1 MQSQGAFGPVILD
14 RPTDGKAWQGD
25 HWVKITLA
33 TAPRV
38 WSILPAHHSPVAGP
52 DPDDPLCDS
61 AIVSYGTPYEER
73 AMTVGDQSVW
83 TSSLQSDP
91 GADEFHP
98 FLPFPSRTLRYDT
111 PGLETDHGST
121 HSTSPSTS
129 FPLLPS
135 PCAKDEF
142 DRLTWEELESIKFGS
157 IFRTHELEEMVM
169 RLSRLDLL
177 RKRKR
182 SRETSPE
189 EEPPAKRYMEFP
201 INVDPVVPRET
212 VPLEL
217 YHRDQEGAINPYIL
231 PIVNLDLNPPHELHQ
246 WHGPVDVLIIPPL
259 GPERARSPF
268 IDVFLQP
275 L

>member
-1 MQSQGAFGPVILD
+1 
-14 RPTDGKAWQGD
+14 
-25 HWVKITLA
+25 VKIKLA

-38 WSILPAHHSPVAGP
+38 WSNPPAAHSPVAVA
-52 DPDDPLCDS
+52 DLDDRLCDS
-61 AIVSYGTPYEER
+61 VIVRCGTPDEER

-98 FLPFPSRTLRYDT
+98 FLPFPSRTLRYET
-111 PGLETDHGST
+111 PELVTDHDST
-121 HSTSPSTS
+121 YSASPSAS

-169 RLSRLDLL
+169 RISRLDLL
-177 RKRKR
+177 RNRKR

-201 INVDPVVPRET
+201 INVEPVVPQEA

-231 PIVNLDLNPPHELHQ
+231 PMVNLDLNPPHELHQ

-259 GPERARSPF
+259 EPKRARSPF
-268 IDVFLQP
+268 IDLFLQP